1 MKGTNMRD
9 LTEKGISSRQ
19 VFDGHLLKVYVDRVI
34 LPNGDET
41 GREYLKHNGAVGIV
55 VLTDDGKVIMVRQ
68 FRYPFHRDMLE
79 IPAGKIDPGEKP
91 IDAAKRELL
100 EETGVTS
107 AELTELG
114 TYYPSVAYTDEV
126 IWLYLARGLTYG
138 AQHLDEDEFLNVETY
153 PLDELVTMVMNDEI
167 PDGKSQT
174 AILKAK
180 KYISGRM

>member
-100 EETGVTS
+100 EETGVTPIMKS
-107 AELTELG
+107 ASTEATETPMMIRIFVCIVVWFLSCEL
-114 TYYPSVAYTDEV
+114 
-126 IWLYLARGLTYG
+126 LT
-138 AQHLDEDEFLNVETY
+138 
-153 PLDELVTMVMNDEI
+153 
-167 PDGKSQT
+167 
-174 AILKAK
+174 
-180 KYISGRM
+180 